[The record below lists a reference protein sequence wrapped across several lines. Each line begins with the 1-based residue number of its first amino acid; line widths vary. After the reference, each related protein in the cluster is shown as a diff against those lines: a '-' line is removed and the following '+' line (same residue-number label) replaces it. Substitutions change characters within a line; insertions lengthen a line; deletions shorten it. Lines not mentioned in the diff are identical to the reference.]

1 MFASCSL
8 LFVFVPLTLH
18 GQRCQRWC
26 LGTAT
31 APSYSP
37 ASFHGAREGA
47 HVKGRP
53 SAVGNRRVPKFH
65 SLHRLFT
72 QASELG
78 PQLWDYKTS
87 RELAEHFQIS
97 AYIIESV
104 CGPSAPRSR
113 SRSPRPSSTG
123 AAASSSAVQTP
134 VPSSVRPRL
143 VGVEVINEYRVEDA
157 ASRLVDILNIGQ
169 GRAQDSVCLSDFNGV
184 TNDSWSGSVRVLQDL
199 RHHGIKVGVLSYCRS
214 PGTIRSTREY
224 LQALG
229 QEVCLYLP
237 AVIAPRPVARDCRRA
252 GDWCKAGLLREL
264 PPCKLCFIDDRAD
277 IVADCSRLVEPQSF
291 RAIMPSFAIRGLCKQ
306 LSSGLCQKGV
316 HIIWI

>member
-1 MFASCSL
+1 MVRGVRGGASGLRQHRRTL
-8 LFVFVPLTLH
+8 LHPFTV
-18 GQRCQRWC
+18 
-26 LGTAT
+26 
-31 APSYSP
+31 
-37 ASFHGAREGA
+37 RE
-47 HVKGRP
+47 KEFRSRDDLQP
-53 SAVGNRRVPKFH
+53 WETEEFH

-104 CGPSAPRSR
+104 CWPSAPRSR

-143 VGVEVINEYRVEDA
+143 VGVEVINEHRVEDA

-169 GRAQDSVCLSDFNGV
+169 GRAQDSVCLLDFNGV
-184 TNDSWSGSVRVLQDL
+184 INDSWSDSVRVLQDL

-264 PPCKLCFIDDRAD
+264 PPCKLRFIDDRAD
-277 IVADCSRLVEPQSF
+277 IVADCSRLVESQSF
-291 RAIMPSFAIRGLCKQ
+291 RAILCHKGLVQGIVEWTVPKRGSHYLDLADTRVVRLQ
-306 LSSGLCQKGV
+306 D
-316 HIIWI
+316 

>member
-1 MFASCSL
+1 MVRGVRDGASGLRQHRRTLLHPFTVREKELTSRDDLQPWETEEFQSSTACIGCSL
-8 LFVFVPLTLH
+8 KRASWAHNFGIT
-18 GQRCQRWC
+18 R
-26 LGTAT
+26 
-31 APSYSP
+31 P
-37 ASFHGAREGA
+37 AA
-47 HVKGRP
+47 
-53 SAVGNRRVPKFH
+53 
-65 SLHRLFT
+65 
-72 QASELG
+72 
-78 PQLWDYKTS
+78 S

-113 SRSPRPSSTG
+113 SRSPRPSSAG

-252 GDWCKAGLLREL
+252 GDWCKADLLREL